1 MAQQIKQANIFGR
14 IGTGLGRGLAEQ
26 LPKEVDRERLS
37 SGLRSFE
44 EEHQNLNTMQQIA
57 RLSAIPGITPQ
68 SIQSLSELAKVN
80 NQGNFYKN
88 LAGYQ
93 PPDRRNPAGTQGPI
107 ASSPQQPEMQQIN
120 PQTGLPMQQGM
131 SQQAPQQSQGI
142 GNSKMQQRVAPKDN
156 LNDTQSENTFNPRA
170 LSRTPWTPERRNKN
184 IADYVLNGALPV
196 EAKELTADDEARERG
211 ESPILQQRQREDME
225 RSTTARNELD
235 RQLDIKLQ
243 KSGEDRAKD
252 LTGEMLINFQR
263 GMKKALRNDANLSI
277 EDAANEWSDKAL
289 NTAKTKNQL
298 DKLAKTTGIESLIKG
313 DQNLKKLKSYA
324 NIFKDSGNSEE
335 LYNIL
340 RKDPEQGG
348 FGFSPQ
354 GSASVAFDL
363 NKGLKDYVR
372 DFKPNYDRPGSNRPV
387 FGASLPNAPD
397 QRKIEATAR
406 KAATDVGKFITE
418 DDSLLAVAR
427 SLSDRDPY
435 FNQEAFF
442 EQLREDQD
450 QLTLNDRQRRELS
463 EGTKDLLPTW
473 GDLLF
478 FPWFG
483 RTR

>member
-1 MAQQIKQANIFGR
+1 MAQAIKQGDIFGR
-14 IGTGLGRGLAEQ
+14 IGTGFGRGLAEQ
-26 LPKEVDRERLS
+26 IPKEIDRNRLS
-37 SGLRSFE
+37 SGLSAFE
-44 EEHQNLNTMQQIA
+44 QDHQNLNPMQQLA
-57 RLSAIPGITPQ
+57 RLSAIPGVTPQ
-68 SIQSLSELAKVN
+68 TIQSFSELAKVN

-93 PPDRRNPAGTQGPI
+93 PPNNRNPAGPQGPVV
-107 ASSPQQPEMQQIN
+107 SSSQPLNGQQIN
-120 PQTGLPMQQGM
+120 PQTGLPVQQTM
-131 SQQAPQQSQGI
+131 NQQNSQQQVAESG
-142 GNSKMQQRVAPKDN
+142 KMQQRVAPRDN
-156 LNDTQSENTFNPRA
+156 LNDPVSENTFNPNA
-170 LSRTPWTPERRNKN
+170 LSRLPWTPERRNKN

-211 ESPILQQRQREDME
+211 EAPILQQRQREDME
-225 RSTTARNELD
+225 RTTAARNELD

-243 KSGEDRAKD
+243 KSGEDRSKD

-263 GMKKALRNDANLSI
+263 GMKKALRNDPSLSI

-298 DKLAKTTGIESLIKG
+298 DRLAKSTGIESLVKG
-313 DQNLKKLKSYA
+313 EENLKKLKSYA
-324 NIFKDSGNSEE
+324 DIFKNSGNSEE

-340 RKDPEQGG
+340 RKDPEEGG

-354 GSASVAFDL
+354 GSALVAFDL
-363 NKGLKDYVR
+363 NKDLNQYAKE
-372 DFKPNYDRPGSNRPV
+372 FKPNYERPGSNRPV

-406 KAATDVGKFITE
+406 KAAIDVGKLITE
-418 DDSLLAVAR
+418 NDSLLAVAR
-427 SLSDRDPY
+427 ALSDRDPY
-435 FNQEAFF
+435 FNQGAFF
-442 EQLREDQD
+442 DQLREDQD

-483 RTR
+483 RTK